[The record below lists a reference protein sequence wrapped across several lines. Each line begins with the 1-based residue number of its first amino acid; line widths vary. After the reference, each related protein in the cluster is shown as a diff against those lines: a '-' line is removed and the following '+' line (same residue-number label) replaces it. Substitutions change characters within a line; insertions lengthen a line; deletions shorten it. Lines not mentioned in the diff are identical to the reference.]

1 MGKLT
6 TEQAKK
12 FMEAAK
18 NAETNPIDDK
28 FYPESKI
35 TTADKIDTGEP
46 KNLPSKKKMPGIKQ
60 KIKTII
66 KKTQDFSDKTNQ
78 YFGIGGN
85 KKDIK
90 RRKSGSSKAEKKKMP
105 KARDMAMGNKNIVYL
120 GDPYMVDGE
129 MFDPVK
135 AHPETYLRPKGAK
148 TYSKGSKK
156 PVKAGLGKMVTK
168 LVGKVF
174 GKKSSLASP
183 NNTDL
188 SYQANQSP
196 VIDLYQKA
204 TQQKTAKMNVGG
216 EVEVTKG
223 GDYIKD
229 LL

>member
-1 MGKLT
+1 MGEKVKRGIKLEDGSYT
-6 TEQAKK
+6 YYYDKSPYPGSKSKQE
-12 FMEAAK
+12 MI
-18 NAETNPIDDK
+18 NANKETK
-28 FYPESKI
+28 S
-35 TTADKIDTGEP
+35 GMQ
-46 KNLPSKKKMPGIKQ
+46 KKM
-60 KIKTII
+60 
-66 KKTQDFSDKTNQ
+66 SVVS
-78 YFGIGGN
+78 
-85 KKDIK
+85 
-90 RRKSGSSKAEKKKMP
+90 RKSGSSKAEKKKMP

-174 GKKSSLASP
+174 GKKSSSASP

-196 VIDLYQKA
+196 VVDLYQKA
-204 TQQKTAKMNVGG
+204 TKQKTANMYTGG

-229 LL
+229 LID

>member
-6 TEQAKK
+6 IEQAKK

-28 FYPESKI
+28 FYPESEI

-46 KNLPSKKKMPGIKQ
+46 KNLPAKKKMPGIKQ

-66 KKTQDFSDKTNQ
+66 KKSKDYVNETGD
-78 YFGIGGN
+78 YLMGN
-85 KKDIK
+85 KSKNVIN
-90 RRKSGSSKAEKKKMP
+90 RKSGSSKAEKKKMP

-135 AHPETYLRPKGAK
+135 AHPEDYLRPEGADN
-148 TYSKGSKK
+148 YSTG
-156 PVKAGLGKMVTK
+156 GE
-168 LVGKVF
+168 
-174 GKKSSLASP
+174 
-183 NNTDL
+183 
-188 SYQANQSP
+188 
-196 VIDLYQKA
+196 I
-204 TQQKTAKMNVGG
+204 NVG
-216 EVEVTKG
+216 KG

-229 LL
+229 LID